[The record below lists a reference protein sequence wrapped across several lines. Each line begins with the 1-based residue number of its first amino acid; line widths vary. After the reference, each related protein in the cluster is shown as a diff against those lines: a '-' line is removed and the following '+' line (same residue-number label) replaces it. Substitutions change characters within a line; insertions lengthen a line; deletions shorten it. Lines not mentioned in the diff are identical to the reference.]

1 MDATTKLCKKIV
13 QETYE
18 DKTKFQ
24 WGNRYST
31 LKHQFHFEPTI
42 HTMQYKR
49 LNNQFYKYWL
59 NSTLGIP
66 LQIIE
71 KEKGL
76 PFPQKKRKKR
86 KGYLEKG
93 RGKIGK

>member
-1 MDATTKLCKKIV
+1 
-13 QETYE
+13 
-18 DKTKFQ
+18 
-24 WGNRYST
+24 
-31 LKHQFHFEPTI
+31 
-42 HTMQYKR
+42 
-49 LNNQFYKYWL
+49 
-59 NSTLGIP
+59 LGIP